1 MYKSK
6 ELIYNPCAKALNVA
20 KDWNIDPACLTDN
33 PNAKIAAL
41 RVFYNE
47 PHVYS
52 YDPEVAKIDASKYD
66 FVILSDA
73 EYSQPR
79 EMLDWIQRNN
89 IQRYVLAVGGK
100 ISGWENL
107 PANWV
112 YRSFWLERFLEV
124 NHDVIYPNKPRPYRV
139 DALLGAR
146 RPNRDYVMLAL
157 QQIKLLEHSIVTY
170 RDCFPGGY
178 HDEQSNAVA
187 ARFSETLEYPY
198 VSSNLNPAWEPRATV
213 DNTISFYT
221 PHEIYSRTDYTM
233 LTETIN
239 QGRDLFFSEKI
250 MKACWARRVFVHFGA
265 QYFLKNLREL
275 GFKTFHG
282 VIDES
287 YDNIDNTIDRYAAAF
302 VQVEEL
308 LKQDPVLIRDRTWA
322 ITEHNH
328 CRLQELLGEQ
338 QQDMFNLLTQNLV

>member
-6 ELIYNPCAKALNVA
+6 ELIYNPCWQTLDVA
-20 KDWNIDPACLTDN
+20 RDWNIDPECLTSD
-33 PNAKIAAL
+33 PDAKIAAL
-41 RVFYNE
+41 RMFYNE
-47 PHVYS
+47 SHVHS
-52 YDPEVAKIDASKYD
+52 YEPEVAKIDASKYD
-66 FVILSDA
+66 FVILSEA
-73 EYSQPR
+73 EYAQPH
-79 EMLDWIQRNN
+79 EMLDWIDRNN
-89 IQRYVLAVGGK
+89 IKNYVLAVGGK
-100 ISGWENL
+100 IFGWDPL
-107 PANWV
+107 PSNWV
-112 YRSFWLERFLEV
+112 YRSYWLPRFLEV
-124 NHDVIYPNKPRPYRV
+124 NQDIAYNNAPRPCQV

-157 QQIKLLEHSIVTY
+157 QHAGLLNQSIVTY

-178 HDEQSNAVA
+178 HNEQSNDVA
-187 ARFSETLEYPY
+187 SKFSETLHYPY
-198 VSSNLNPAWEPRATV
+198 VSSNLDPAWEPRATV

-265 QYFLKNLREL
+265 QYFLKNLRKL